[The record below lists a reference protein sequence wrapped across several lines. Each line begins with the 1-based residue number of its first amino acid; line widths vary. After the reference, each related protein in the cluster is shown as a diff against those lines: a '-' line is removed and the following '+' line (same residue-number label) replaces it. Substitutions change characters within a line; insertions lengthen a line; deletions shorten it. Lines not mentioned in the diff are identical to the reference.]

1 VVIAPLIAFF
11 SRNPRLV
18 ALRCQRVPRVLGPL
32 LFRAEQLAA
41 DAVVVPG
48 VLDDLLVGDADGLH
62 LRFRASASVYD
73 VTEDSGYT
81 VGDYLL
87 DRLAELGVTEVFG
100 VPGDFNLEFLD
111 HVLAHKRIRWVGNAN
126 ELNAGYAADGYG
138 RLRGMSAL
146 VTTFGVGELSAANA
160 VAGSYAE
167 HVPVVHIVGAPSKD
181 AQGARRVVHHSL
193 GDGDFE
199 HFFRVAR
206 EITCAQANLVPA
218 TATREIDRVLSEVRE
233 HKLPGYL
240 LLATDVA
247 RFPVEPPTAPLA
259 RYTGGTSP
267 RALSLFTEAATELIG
282 DHRLTVLADLLVH
295 RLQAVPQ
302 LEELL
307 AADVVPHA
315 TLMWGKSLV
324 DETSPT
330 FLGIYAGAA
339 SDERV
344 RRAIEEA
351 PVLVT
356 AGVQFTDMVS
366 GFFSQKIDPSR
377 TIDIGPNQS
386 VVAGQVFA
394 PLDIEAALGAL
405 TSILRRRGIR
415 SAPIAPVSVPEPNEA
430 PSRSSV
436 LTQKVLWDSL
446 SAALTPGNVVLA
458 DQGTSFFGMAAHRL
472 PSGVTFIG
480 QPLWASIGY
489 TLPAA
494 LGAGLAHPD
503 RRAVLLIG
511 DGAAQ
516 LTIQELG
523 TFSREGVAA
532 VVVVV
537 NNDGYTVERAIH
549 GGDAYYNDIV
559 RWSWLDVP
567 RALGVRDCLVFRAE
581 TYGELEDAF
590 AAAAAHRD
598 RMVVIEAVV
607 ARMDVPPLL
616 AELAD
621 SLAAANA
628 SQMPILG
635 R

>member
-1 VVIAPLIAFF
+1 MVAPPE
-11 SRNPRLV
+11 S
-18 ALRCQRVPRVLGPL
+18 
-32 LFRAEQLAA
+32 
-41 DAVVVPG
+41 
-48 VLDDLLVGDADGLH
+48 
-62 LRFRASASVYD
+62 
-73 VTEDSGYT
+73 TYT

-111 HVLAHKRIRWVGNAN
+111 HVVAHPRVRWVGNAN

-160 VAGSYAE
+160 IAGSYAE
-167 HVPVVHIVGAPSKD
+167 HVPVVHIVGAPAKD

-199 HFFRVAR
+199 HFVRIAR

-233 HKLPGYL
+233 QKRPGYL
-240 LLATDVA
+240 LIATDVA
-247 RFPVEPPTAPLA
+247 RFPTEPPTAPLP
-259 RYTGGTSP
+259 RYIGGTSP
-267 RALSLFTEAATELIG
+267 RALSLFIDAATELIG
-282 DHRLTVLADLLVH
+282 DHQLTVLADLLVH

-302 LEELL
+302 LEALL

-330 FLGIYAGAA
+330 FLGIYAGAG

-377 TIDIGPNQS
+377 TIDVGPNQS
-386 VVAGQVFA
+386 LVAGQVFA
-394 PLDIEAALGAL
+394 PLDMGAALEAL
-405 TSILRRRGIR
+405 TSILERRGIQ
-415 SAPIAPVSVPEPNEA
+415 SPPLAPMAAGRHFDPPGREQP
-430 PSRSSV
+430 
-436 LTQKVLWDSL
+436 LTQEVLWNRL

-458 DQGTSFFGMAAHRL
+458 DQGTSFYGMAGHRL

-489 TLPAA
+489 TLPAT

-503 RRAVLLIG
+503 RRPVLLIG

-516 LTIQELG
+516 LTVQELG
-523 TFSREGVAA
+523 SLTREGVAP

-549 GGDAYYNDIV
+549 GQEAYYNDIV
-559 RWSWLDVP
+559 PWTWLDVP
-567 RALGVRDCLVFRAE
+567 NALGVSDHLAFRVE
-581 TYGELEDAF
+581 TYGQLDDAF
-590 AAAAAHRD
+590 TAAAAHRD
-598 RMVVIEAVV
+598 RMVFIEAVV
-607 ARMDVPPLL
+607 PQLDVPPLL
-616 AELAD
+616 TELAE
-621 SLAAANA
+621 SAAAANA
-628 SQMPILG
+628 SQIAIVRKG
-635 R
+635 ES

>member
-1 VVIAPLIAFF
+1 
-11 SRNPRLV
+11 V
-18 ALRCQRVPRVLGPL
+18 AVGVPSESP
-32 LFRAEQLAA
+32 
-41 DAVVVPG
+41 
-48 VLDDLLVGDADGLH
+48 
-62 LRFRASASVYD
+62 
-73 VTEDSGYT
+73 YT

-111 HVLAHKRIRWVGNAN
+111 HVVAHKKIRWVGNAN

-146 VTTFGVGELSAANA
+146 ITTFGVGELSAANA
-160 VAGSYAE
+160 IAGSYAE

-199 HFFRVAR
+199 HFLRIAR
-206 EITCAQANLVPA
+206 EFTCAQANLVPA

-233 HKLPGYL
+233 QKLPGYL

-247 RFPVEPPTAPLA
+247 RFPVEPPTASLA

-267 RALSLFTEAATELIG
+267 RALSLFTDAATELIG

-295 RLQAVPQ
+295 RLQAVRK
-302 LEELL
+302 LEALL

-330 FLGIYAGAA
+330 YMGIYAGAA

-344 RRAIEEA
+344 RKAIEDA

-366 GFFSQKIDPSR
+366 GFFSQNIDPAR
-377 TIDIGPNQS
+377 TIDVGPNQS

-394 PLDIEAALGAL
+394 PLDIEAALEAL
-405 TSILRRRGIR
+405 TSILKRRGIR
-415 SAPIAPVSVPEPNEA
+415 SAPVPAAPADPPSEPPAHEA
-430 PSRSSV
+430 P
-436 LTQKVLWDSL
+436 LTQKALWDRL
-446 SAALTPGNVVLA
+446 SDALTPGNIVLA
-458 DQGTSFFGMAAHRL
+458 DQGTSFYGMAGHRL

-494 LGAGLAHPD
+494 LGAGLAHLD
-503 RRAVLLIG
+503 RRPVLLIG

-523 TFSREGVAA
+523 SFSRHGLAP

-549 GGDAYYNDIV
+549 GRDAYYNDIV
-559 RWSWLDVP
+559 AWNWLDVP
-567 RALGVRDCLVFRAE
+567 KALGVRNHLAFRAE
-581 TYGELEDAF
+581 TYGELDEAF
-590 AAAAAHRD
+590 TAAAAHRD
-598 RMVVIEAVV
+598 KMVFVEAVV
-607 ARMDVPPLL
+607 SRSDVPALLTEL
-616 AELAD
+616 AESA
-621 SLAAANA
+621 AAANA
-628 SQMPILG
+628 SQISTVG
-635 R
+635 KGK

>member
-1 VVIAPLIAFF
+1 VGVG
-11 SRNPRLV
+11 
-18 ALRCQRVPRVLGPL
+18 VPP
-32 LFRAEQLAA
+32 ES
-41 DAVVVPG
+41 P
-48 VLDDLLVGDADGLH
+48 
-62 LRFRASASVYD
+62 
-73 VTEDSGYT
+73 YT

-87 DRLAELGVTEVFG
+87 DRLAESGVTEVFG

-111 HVLAHKRIRWVGNAN
+111 HVVAHNKVRWVGNAN

-199 HFFRVAR
+199 HFLRIAR
-206 EITCAQANLVPA
+206 EFTCAQANLVPA

-233 HKLPGYL
+233 QKLPGYL

-247 RFPVEPPTAPLA
+247 RFPVEPPATPLA

-267 RALSLFTEAATELIG
+267 RALSLFIDAATELIG
-282 DHRLTVLADLLVH
+282 DHQLTVLADLLVH

-302 LEELL
+302 LEALL

-330 FLGIYAGAA
+330 YLGIYAGAA

-344 RRAIEEA
+344 RKAIEEA

-366 GFFSQKIDPSR
+366 GFFSQNIDPAR

-394 PLDIEAALGAL
+394 PLDIDAALEAL
-405 TSILRRRGIR
+405 TSILERRGIR
-415 SAPIAPVSVPEPNEA
+415 SEPVPATSADLPSAPPGRDEP
-430 PSRSSV
+430 
-436 LTQKVLWDSL
+436 LTQKALWDRL
-446 SAALTPGNVVLA
+446 SAALTPGNIVLA
-458 DQGTSFFGMAAHRL
+458 DQGTSFYGMAGHRL

-489 TLPAA
+489 TLPAT

-503 RRAVLLIG
+503 RRPVLLIG

-523 TFSREGVAA
+523 SLHREGLTP

-549 GGDAYYNDIV
+549 GRDAYYNDIV
-559 RWSWLDVP
+559 AWDWLEVP
-567 RALGVRDCLVFRAE
+567 KALGVRDHLAFRAE

-590 AAAAAHRD
+590 TAAAAHRD
-598 RMVVIEAVV
+598 KIVLVEAVV
-607 ARMDVPPLL
+607 SRSDVPPLL
-616 AELAD
+616 AELAE
-621 SLAAANA
+621 SAAAANA
-628 SQMPILG
+628 SQIPTVGKG
-635 R
+635 RR